1 MDENARLLVEM
12 TYNMLSEERAK
23 AAYMWRNRN
32 ASESLYY
39 EARWDN
45 CVDDMKELEESARKD
60 GYKFTFTDFKKVGKF
75 QYQVYKIVPIS
86 NAQGD
91 EI

>member
-60 GYKFTFTDFKKVGKF
+60 GYKFIATGTKVKGKVRSD
-75 QYQVYKIVPIS
+75 VYTLVKIS
-86 NAQGD
+86 
-91 EI
+91 E